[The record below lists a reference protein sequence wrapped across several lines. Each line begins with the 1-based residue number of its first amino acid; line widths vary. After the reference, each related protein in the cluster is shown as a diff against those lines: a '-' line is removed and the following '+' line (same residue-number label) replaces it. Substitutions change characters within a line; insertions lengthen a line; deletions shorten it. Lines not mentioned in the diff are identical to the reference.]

1 MKKRREFIE
10 LYELIENTGFLFN
23 PVITYS
29 GSFLLR
35 TGSLTANSMYDPNKD
50 IFMINSKVVDGKNKY
65 KEFVDKYFVIL
76 EIIL

>member
-10 LYELIENTGFLFN
+10 LYELVENTGFLFN

-35 TGSLTANSMYDPNKD
+35 TGSLTANSMYDSNKD
-50 IFMINSKVVDGKNKY
+50 IFMI
-65 KEFVDKYFVIL
+65 
-76 EIIL
+76 